1 MRFSRILSTPKTRL
15 VLLAPAK
22 CNVPLAFREARS
34 DHGQHERL
42 LHEMQQ
48 LRGSVYLSDGAVERW
63 HLTKDGRHRSPEDYD
78 SWHLL
83 AIDEAGRIIGCSRYL
98 HCENTISYSELG
110 LQYTISAQTVE
121 WERQLQVGV
130 ESELNTARLRDLAY
144 VKVGGW
150 ALNETIRNTAE
161 GLSIALAT
169 WGLAQLL
176 GGCLGIATVTRRHS
190 SSSIL
195 RKLGGSSL
203 EINGVPLPPYYDPQ
217 YKCEMEIIRFDSRV
231 PNPRYREWVDQI
243 RLSLLSTPVICG
255 NAESDLWNDIKATIA
270 IAHRGDHAPALVGG

>member
-1 MRFSRILSTPKTRL
+1 MRFSRILNTPKMRL

-22 CNVPLAFREARS
+22 CYVPQAFREARS
-34 DHGQHERL
+34 DHERHERL
-42 LHEMQQ
+42 LQEMQQ
-48 LRGSVYLSDGAVERW
+48 LRGSVYLKDGAVEHW
-63 HLTKDGRHRSPEDYD
+63 HLTKDGRHRSSEDHD

-83 AIDEAGRIIGCSRYL
+83 AIDEAGHIIGCSRYL

-110 LQYTISAQTVE
+110 LQYTLTAETAD

-130 ESELNTARLRDLAY
+130 ESELCTARLRDLAY

-190 SSSIL
+190 SSTIL

-231 PNPRYREWVDQI
+231 PNPRYREWVNRI
-243 RLSLLSTPVICG
+243 SMSLLSTPVICG
-255 NAESDLWNDIKATIA
+255 NAQPDRWNDFGATIA
-270 IAHRGDHAPALVGG
+270 IANRGDYVPVLVGG